1 MLFVTNYECFV
12 INQQSAKSNLAANYK
27 PQICSEF

>member
-12 INQQSAKSNLAANYK
+12 INQQFVISTLRQIIRHK
-27 PQICSEF
+27 ICSEF